1 MFMTYN
7 PAIVSGSNITG
18 WYSKLT
24 DNLYTSHYI
33 MVNEREV
40 EMYKNNPNNFR
51 IDNKKFNEIHR
62 SEEEAALV
70 HVMRNKSSAKS
81 SILSPIV
88 VDDVEYI
95 PDIPFQ
101 LNLSTGLHL
110 LANKTVN
117 SIMLMGKKDDQW
129 TMLEHDKDML
139 LAIAR
144 ELNARRESISLNLY
158 KQESE

>member
-1 MFMTYN
+1 MTYN
-7 PAIVSGSNITG
+7 PAILSGSNITG
-18 WYSKLT
+18 WYSKITESL
-24 DNLYTSHYI
+24 NTSHYI

-40 EMYKNNPNNFR
+40 EMYKRNPNNFR

-62 SEEEAALV
+62 TDEESTLIK
-70 HVMRNKSSAKS
+70 VMKNKSSAKA
-81 SILSPIV
+81 SILSPII
-88 VDDVEYI
+88 VDNVEYI